1 MVEFEKN
8 FHGVYD
14 CYDEYMNDVLDKIDD
29 IFINGLDVD
38 AMLNSMIA
46 ATEEFENNEQYA
58 RELVEC

>member
-8 FHGVYD
+8 LHSVYS

-38 AMLNSMIA
+38 AVLNGMID

-58 RELVEC
+58 HELIEC